1 MQELKITMLGSRNV
15 GKTTLLTAMY
25 EQFANNM
32 SGIDLQLTPEE
43 ESSAILQERLIELK
57 DLLNTFEARGG
68 IKGTGGEPEDLRS
81 FSFGLGRKGQPT
93 ALTLNFRDYPGG
105 YLLAK
110 ATPDQKQFVKTL
122 MTECVAVLVAIDAP
136 ALMEAK
142 GRWHEKINRPQQIID
157 KFATAY
163 QGLQSPRLVILAP
176 VKCEKYLQS
185 EQLSLELTS
194 RIKEEYKR
202 LFELFSSD
210 PLKSKVAVVITPV
223 QTVGSVI
230 FSRVDEKDGEPH
242 FIFRKTGHDAKY
254 SPKDSEQ
261 PLRYLLRFVLRLHI
275 ENNKQNW
282 EWLGFDWNFLRDF
295 FGYSDEI
302 FINAIRKLS
311 KGCKSGN
318 GFSIVQGH
326 SLLDVEA

>member
-57 DLLNTFEARGG
+57 SLLNTFQSRGG
-68 IKGTGGEPEDLRS
+68 IQGTEGEPEDLRS
-81 FSFGLGRKGQPT
+81 FLFDLGRKGKPPS
-93 ALTLNFRDYPGG
+93 LRLNFRDYPGG
-105 YLLAK
+105 YLLSK
-110 ATPDQKQFVKTL
+110 ATPEQKQFVKTL

-210 PLKSKVAVVITPV
+210 SLKSKVAVVITPV

-261 PLRYLLRFVLRLHI
+261 PLRYLLRFVLKLHLT
-275 ENNKQNW
+275 NNRNW
-282 EWLGFDWNFLRDF
+282 EWLGFDLNFLRDA
-295 FGYSDEI
+295 FGYGDEV
-302 FINAIRKLS
+302 FINAIRKLA

-318 GFSIVQGH
+318 GFSVLQGH
-326 SLLDVEA
+326 SLLDI